1 MQIFERF
8 KEHAARAL
16 AIPST
21 AETGNEELVRYYQ
34 TILHDLGF
42 KTQMQEVKHSIDYL
56 SKRQYNLIAFT
67 SDSLVDRTTRKG
79 ALFINP
85 LDVTTGTIPIK
96 PTMTEDGLQ
105 GPGSVQGKIDFLAR
119 VYGSLDLL
127 DRRHKN
133 PLYLVGTAASHF
145 GMLGSRFLIESLSVN
160 PKEVYT
166 FAPTELKKCKKSP
179 GHLSFGIDIDS
190 PARNRDS
197 RGYNRCVEITARGV
211 SLDFSAP
218 KEAQN
223 AFDLLMDLLLS
234 AAQSGFDFQWSQ
246 IEAKGAESSN
256 PDYAHAKI
264 YLTAF
269 QFEDFK
275 QFLKEKLQPESY
287 AAHFAVQFIGVSEGG
302 TSFLPTELIEVLLEL
317 DHEWKILVD
326 GLNQFPNT
334 DFEYEY
340 SAGALTRMMAKSS
353 GKFQVNFE
361 LRFLPQHQAT
371 EIQKHWKQT
380 VKAVFEKHS
389 LFHYLMMMNCQV
401 QGVDESDPMKI
412 KNVNYLSDAGFFAK
426 AKFPVTLLGAGST
439 RMTPKGPEEQVD
451 WSELERAIQVYREL
465 MLKVA
470 DL

>member
-1 MQIFERF
+1 MQIFEKF

-34 TILHDLGF
+34 AILLDLGF
-42 KTQMQEVKHSIDYL
+42 KTQIQEVKHSVEHL
-56 SKRQYNLIAFT
+56 SKRQYNLIAYT
-67 SDSLVDRTTRKG
+67 SDTLVDRTTRKG

-85 LDVTTGTIPIK
+85 LDVATGTIPVK
-96 PTMTEDGLQ
+96 PRVTEAGLQ
-105 GPGSVQGKIDFLAR
+105 GPGSVQGKVDFLAR
-119 VYGSLDLL
+119 VYGALDLL
-127 DRRHKN
+127 DQRHKN
-133 PLYLVGTAASHF
+133 PIYLVGTAASHF

-166 FAPTELKKCKKSP
+166 FSPTELQKCKKSP

-197 RGYNRCVEITARGV
+197 RGYNRCVEITARGT
-211 SLDFSAP
+211 SLDFSTP
-218 KEAQN
+218 QDSVN
-223 AFDLLMDLLLS
+223 AFDLLIDLLLS

-246 IEAKGAESSN
+246 IEVKGAESTN
-256 PDYAHAKI
+256 PDYSHAKI

-275 QFLKEKLQPESY
+275 QFLKEKLQPETY
-287 AAHFAVQFIGVSEGG
+287 AAHFSVQFVGVSEGG
-302 TSFLPTELIEVLLEL
+302 TTFLPTELIEVLLEL
-317 DHEWKILVD
+317 DHEWKNLLA
-326 GLNQFPNT
+326 GLNQFPND
-334 DFEYEY
+334 DFTHEY
-340 SAGALTRMMAKSS
+340 STGSLTRMMAKSS
-353 GKFQVNFE
+353 AKFHVNFE
-361 LRFLPQHQAT
+361 LRFLPQHQVV
-371 EIQKHWKQT
+371 EIQTHWKQT
-380 VKAVFEKHS
+380 VKAVFEKHTV
-389 LFHYLMMMNCQV
+389 FHYLMMMNCQV
-401 QGVDESDPMKI
+401 QGVDEADPTNT

-439 RMTPKGPEEQVD
+439 RLSPKGPTEHIS

-470 DL
+470 D